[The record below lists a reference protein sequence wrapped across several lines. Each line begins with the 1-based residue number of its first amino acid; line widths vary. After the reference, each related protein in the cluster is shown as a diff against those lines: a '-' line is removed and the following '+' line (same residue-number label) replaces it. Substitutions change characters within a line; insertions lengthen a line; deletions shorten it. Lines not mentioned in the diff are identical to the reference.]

1 MEIPIKPGRKINITL
16 AKEKDIPSLVELI
29 NSAYRGESSKIG
41 WTTEADLLGG
51 QRTDADM
58 LLGEMKIPDGVFLKY
73 EDENRRLLGTVYLRK
88 EDHKM
93 YLGMLTVSPFHQDK
107 GIGKQLLHAA
117 TQFARFRGCNRIFM
131 TVISVRKELIAW
143 YERHGYRLT
152 GERKPFHPD
161 EKFGLP
167 TRPLEFVVL
176 EKRLMG

>member
-1 MEIPIKPGRKINITL
+1 MDTQIRPGRKINITL
-16 AKEKDIPSLVELI
+16 AKEKDIPALVELI

-51 QRTDADM
+51 QRTDGQM
-58 LLGEMKIPDGVFLKY
+58 LMNEMKIDGAVFLKY

-93 YLGMLTVSPFHQDK
+93 YLGMLTVSPYYQDK

-117 TQFARFRGCNRIFM
+117 TQFARFRGCNRIHM
-131 TVISVRKELIAW
+131 TVISVRRELIAW
-143 YERHGYRLT
+143 YQRHGYRLT
-152 GERKPFHPD
+152 GERKPFESD

-167 TRPLEFVVL
+167 NQPLEFVVL
-176 EKRLMG
+176 EKAI